1 MAVKATPATAAANW
15 SSGFS
20 GAGAKYEAGI
30 NAVTVAPGQLAA
42 NQKNAYVA
50 GVQNN
55 ANIWAQKVAAVD
67 LQTWKNAATTT
78 GSQRLQSGAT
88 KGAPKM
94 QDFMAKFLPD
104 LTNVVNGLPSRGDFG
119 ANMQRFTA
127 YATALHQKKG
137 SY

>member
-1 MAVKATPATAAANW
+1 MAVKASAASAW

-20 GAGAKYEAGI
+20 AAGPKYEAGI

-67 LQTWKNAATTT
+67 LNTWKNAATTT

-94 QDFMAKFLPD
+94 QAFMQNFLPD
-104 LTNVVNGLPSRGDFG
+104 LTNIVNGLPARGDFG
-119 ANMQRFTA
+119 QNMQRFTA
-127 YATALHQKKG
+127 YATALHGKKG